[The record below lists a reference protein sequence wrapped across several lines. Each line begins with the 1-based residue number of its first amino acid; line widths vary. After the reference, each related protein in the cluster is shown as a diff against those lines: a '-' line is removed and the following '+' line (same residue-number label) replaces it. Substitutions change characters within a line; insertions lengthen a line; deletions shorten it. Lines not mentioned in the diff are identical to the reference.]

1 MTDFGSDNHS
11 GVHPEVLKAIQ
22 KANIGH
28 CTAYGEDKWTEKAE
42 SLFKKEFGEEIAV
55 FFTLTGTGSNSIAL
69 KSVTDSH
76 NAIICAES
84 SHINVDECGAPEKFT
99 GCKLIP
105 LQDENGKIT
114 VSKMEDIF
122 FERLDEHQSQPKV
135 VSITQSTEL
144 GTVYTVEEI
153 REITDYAHRKNIFV
167 HMDGARIANAAVSL
181 EKTFCSFTRDAG
193 IDILS
198 FGGTKNGLLCGE
210 AVIFFNRENAGAV
223 KFFRK
228 QGAQL
233 FSKMRFISS
242 QFIPYFSDN
251 LWKINAKHANNMAL
265 LLADEISAIKGVT
278 VTRPVES
285 NAVFAV
291 LPKEKIEDIQEKFF
305 FHTWN
310 ERSGEVRFM
319 TSFDTSEKDICS
331 LSGYISRII

>member
-11 GVHPEVLKAIQ
+11 GVHSEVLKAIQ
-22 KANIGH
+22 KANFGH
-28 CTAYGEDKWTEKAE
+28 CTAYGEDRWTEKAE
-42 SLFKKEFGEEIAV
+42 SLFKKEFGEDTAV

-69 KSVTDSH
+69 KSVTDSY
-76 NAIICAES
+76 NAIICAEN

-99 GCKLIP
+99 GCKLLP

-114 VSKMEDIF
+114 VSKIEDIF

-144 GTVYTVEEI
+144 GTVYTVDEI
-153 REITDYAHRKNIFV
+153 KKITDYAHRKNIFV

-181 EKTFCSFTRDAG
+181 GKTFRSFTRDAG
-193 IDILS
+193 VDILS

-210 AVIFFNRENAGAV
+210 AVIFFNPENAGTV

-242 QFIPYFSDN
+242 QFIPYFSQN
-251 LWKINAKHANNMAL
+251 LWKINAEHSNNMAL
-265 LLADEISAIKGVT
+265 LLANEISGIRGVS

-291 LPKEKIEDIQEKFF
+291 LPKERIEDIRKKFF
-305 FHTWN
+305 FHIWN
-310 ERSGEVRFM
+310 KRSGEVRFM
-319 TSFDTSEKDICS
+319 TSFDTSEKDILS
-331 LSGYISRII
+331 LSEYISQIV